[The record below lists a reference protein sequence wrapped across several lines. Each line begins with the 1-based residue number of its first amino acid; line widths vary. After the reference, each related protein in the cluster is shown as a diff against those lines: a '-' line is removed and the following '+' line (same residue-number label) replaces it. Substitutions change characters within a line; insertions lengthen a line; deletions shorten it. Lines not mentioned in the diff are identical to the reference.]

1 MFIILALYK
10 VLLMSVVVE
19 KKFEQILKEEAE
31 GFSIDWSLVEIK
43 WVLYEELLLT
53 HLGPPLD
60 EYMVKMV
67 VLGFKGKIPVQDV
80 DSWFRSYRFTY
91 CIYYKTADTAT
102 EKMEMLSLGA
112 EGTISDIAI
121 KLRDIFRDFKGVLPS
136 EIRATV

>member
-1 MFIILALYK
+1 METIN
-10 VLLMSVVVE
+10 VVVD

-31 GFSIDWSLVEIK
+31 EFSIDWSLVEIK

-53 HLGPPLD
+53 HLMPPLA

-67 VLGFKGKIPVQDV
+67 VLGFKGKIPVQDI
-80 DSWFRSYRFTY
+80 DRWFRSYRFTY

-112 EGTISDIAI
+112 EGTIRDIAK
-121 KLRDIFRDFKGVLPS
+121 KLHDIFRDFEGVLPS
-136 EIRATV
+136 EIRAPV

>member
-1 MFIILALYK
+1 METIN
-10 VLLMSVVVE
+10 VVAD

-31 GFSIDWSLVEIK
+31 EFSIDWSLVEIK

-67 VLGFKGKIPVQDV
+67 ILGFKGKIPVQDV

-91 CIYYKTADTAT
+91 CIYYKIADTAT
-102 EKMEMLSLGA
+102 KDIDRLSLGA

-136 EIRATV
+136 EIRATL

>member
-1 MFIILALYK
+1 METIN
-10 VLLMSVVVE
+10 VVVD

-31 GFSIDWSLVEIK
+31 EFSIDWSLVEIK

-53 HLGPPLD
+53 HLKPPLGKN
-60 EYMVKMV
+60 MVKMV
-67 VLGFKGKIPVQDV
+67 VLGFKGEIPVQDV
-80 DSWFRSYRFTY
+80 DRWFRSYRFTY
-91 CIYYKTADTAT
+91 CIYYKTAHTAT
-102 EKMEMLSLGA
+102 EKMDMLSLGA

>member
-1 MFIILALYK
+1 MEPIN
-10 VLLMSVVVE
+10 VG

-31 GFSIDWSLVEIK
+31 EFSIDWSLVEIK

-53 HLGPPLD
+53 HLMPPLA

-91 CIYYKTADTAT
+91 CIYYKTVDTAT
-102 EKMEMLSLGA
+102 EKMEMLSLGDK
-112 EGTISDIAI
+112 GTIRDIAI
-121 KLRDIFRDFKGVLPS
+121 KLRDIFKDFKGVLPS
-136 EIRATV
+136 EIQPTV

>member
-1 MFIILALYK
+1 METIN
-10 VLLMSVVVE
+10 VVVD

-31 GFSIDWSLVEIK
+31 EFSIDWSLIEIK

-53 HLGPPLD
+53 HLQPPLGKN
-60 EYMVKMV
+60 MVKMV

-80 DSWFRSYRFTY
+80 DRWFRSYRFTY

-102 EKMEMLSLGA
+102 ENMEMLSLGA

-121 KLRDIFRDFKGVLPS
+121 RLRDIFSDFKGVVPS

>member
-1 MFIILALYK
+1 MEVQNGTIN
-10 VLLMSVVVE
+10 VVD
-19 KKFEQILKEEAE
+19 KKFEQILKEEAKD
-31 GFSIDWSLVEIK
+31 FSIDWSLVEIN

-53 HLGPPLD
+53 HLRPPLA

-91 CIYYKTADTAT
+91 CIYYKTAHTAT
-102 EKMEMLSLGA
+102 EKMDMLSLGA